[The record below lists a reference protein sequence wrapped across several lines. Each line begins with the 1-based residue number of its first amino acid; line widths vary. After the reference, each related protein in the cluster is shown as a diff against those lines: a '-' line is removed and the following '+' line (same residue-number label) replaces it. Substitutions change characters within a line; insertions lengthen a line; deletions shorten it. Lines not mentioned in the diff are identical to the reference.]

1 MTTKGPSRK
10 HIIIPMSSENVSSF
24 MRNSSLNVANIN
36 RELQNARTD
45 ILVDY
50 IKSDN
55 TGIVVTTNKIAQQ
68 SNLAIIDRCVKKSND
83 INSL

>member
-10 HIIIPMSSENVSSF
+10 NIIIPMSSDNTSSF

-36 RELQNARTD
+36 RELWNARTD

-55 TGIVVTTNKIAQQ
+55 TGIIVTTNKIAQ
-68 SNLAIIDRCVKKSND
+68 
-83 INSL
+83 